1 MNPAKSGEQSDPY
14 LAVPLRLLRIDVVA
28 EFDMYFKSGSMP
40 QPVLYRER
48 NLPFTEEARERLDS
62 NGVETIYVPGD
73 QESAYHRYMERNV
86 GAIMKDNDVRPEEK
100 SAILYSSMMR
110 VVQEVME
117 APRAGETVPRS
128 QAIVGSTCDFLY
140 SQPGALGHLLEV
152 MSFDYYTYT
161 HSVNVMVFSTALSQ
175 RVMSERGI
183 VQDLSLGALLHDVG
197 KSQLDPSILNCKGK
211 LTDAQFED
219 MKKHPVFGYEIL
231 GESNLLSEGALDV
244 VRHHHEKLTG
254 DGYPDNLEGE
264 SVSKAARITA
274 IADIFDALTT
284 RRSYKDALSSFPA
297 LRMMKQEMGHQ
308 LDPELFGVFVEMMGN
323 PSAGATG

>member
-1 MNPAKSGEQSDPY
+1 MTSGGTGEQVEAF

-28 EFDMYFKSGSMP
+28 EFDIYFKAGAMA

-62 NGVETIYVPGD
+62 NGVQTVFVPGD
-73 QESAYHRYMERNV
+73 QEATYHRYMERNIA
-86 GAIMKDNDVRPEEK
+86 AIMKDSDVRPEEK

-110 VVQEVME
+110 VVQDVME
-117 APRAGETVPRS
+117 APRVGEAVPRS
-128 QAIVGSTCDFLY
+128 QAIVGSTCDLLY
-140 SQPGALGHLLEV
+140 RQPGALGHLLEV

-161 HSVNVMVFSTALSQ
+161 HSVNVMVFCTALAQ
-175 RVMSERGI
+175 RTMTERGI
-183 VQDLSLGALLHDVG
+183 VRDLALGALLHDVG
-197 KSQLDPSILNCKGK
+197 KSQLDPAILNCRGK
-211 LTDAQFED
+211 LTESQFED

-231 GESNLLSEGALDV
+231 DESNLLSEEALDV

-254 DGYPDNLEGE
+254 EGYPDRLDGDG
-264 SVSKAARITA
+264 VSKVARITA

-297 LRMMKQEMGHQ
+297 LRLMKQEMGHQ

-323 PSAGATG
+323 PSAGAIR